1 MFNVQKP
8 SGKWCER
15 GRRSTRR
22 EACETARS
30 AVREGACTGVR
41 GGSGGGACGCAAEA
55 HGCAGRRCMAGM
67 PWRAVGRSRR
77 RNQQPSH
84 NNCGRWYS
92 FSVRSSTLPSD
103 LGVLRASSS
112 VRQRYPLPAFLCA
125 ETMPVTG
132 SRRIPG
138 IPDPQKHSAAT
149 QPVQEAIAA
158 LPTECSQR
166 TLTFPGW

>member
-1 MFNVQKP
+1 VRASAITHLPQDVRIRATNDV
-8 SGKWCER
+8 
-15 GRRSTRR
+15 STD
-22 EACETARS
+22 
-30 AVREGACTGVR
+30 
-41 GGSGGGACGCAAEA
+41 GSGAAREHPEHNDSAIAAAWLCAAEV
-55 HGCAGRRCMAGM
+55 HGWHALESCGSLSSKESTTK
-67 PWRAVGRSRR
+67 P
-77 RNQQPSH
+77 QQLRKVVFLH
-84 NNCGRWYS
+84 
-92 FSVRSSTLPSD
+92 SVRSSTLPSD

-166 TLTFPGW
+166 TLTFPVGEACSIASI

>member
-1 MFNVQKP
+1 MRASAITHLPQDVRIRATNDV
-8 SGKWCER
+8 
-15 GRRSTRR
+15 STD
-22 EACETARS
+22 
-30 AVREGACTGVR
+30 
-41 GGSGGGACGCAAEA
+41 GSGAAREHPEHNDSAIAAAWLCAAEV
-55 HGCAGRRCMAGM
+55 HGWHAS
-67 PWRAVGRSRR
+67 WRAVGRSRR